1 MELSMDKRHFGISN
15 RSFDYIQEFLHSQKK
30 IEEVVI
36 YGSRAMG
43 NHKKASDIDLAI
55 KGENLT
61 YKEISHIHFVLNKE
75 LPIPYFV
82 DVLHYEDLDNE
93 ELKKHIDNEG
103 KVFFS
108 ASLMRETTNN

>member
-1 MELSMDKRHFGISN
+1 
-15 RSFDYIQEFLHSQKK
+15 
-30 IEEVVI
+30 
-36 YGSRAMG
+36 MG

-55 KGENLT
+55 KGEDLT

-93 ELKKHIDNEG
+93 G